1 MSASRTTPVEP
12 RRPSEAVAAAIT
24 VALCVYLCGL
34 GLSIIGNTGSG
45 SSALV
50 RVIKGRLFAPWL
62 VPAWLDLGFEHRLT
76 WGVPEDAD
84 HGLELRGQAAGGGSP
99 LTLPGPGGGERS
111 ARWRRLA
118 RAIASESDGGDN
130 AAILASAVAAGAFDD
145 LGTEDVRIRVLRSP
159 VPDRTAAPP
168 ARAEQAYAARVRRVA
183 GELQLIKDEP
193 RGEVAP
199 LVRPA
204 GRGSQPPRAATP
216 TPADPAEPQ
225 P

>member
-1 MSASRTTPVEP
+1 VCAT
-12 RRPSEAVAAAIT
+12 IT

-34 GLSIIGNTGSG
+34 TLSIIGNTRSG

-50 RVIKGRLFAPWL
+50 RVVKGRLFAPWL

-84 HGLELRGQAAGGGSP
+84 HALEIRGQAGGR
-99 LTLPGPGGGERS
+99 TTFKEPGRGGGERA

-118 RAIASESDGGDN
+118 RGIASDAEGGEN
-130 AAILASAVAAGAFDD
+130 AAILASAVAAGAFAD

-159 VPDRTAAPP
+159 VPDRDAGTTPP
-168 ARAEQAYAARVRRVA
+168 VEQAYAARVRRIGGDV
-183 GELQLIKDEP
+183 QLIKDEP
-193 RGEVAP
+193 RGELAP
-199 LVRPA
+199 LVEPA
-204 GRGSQPPRAATP
+204 DRGPRP
-216 TPADPAEPQ
+216 TPANEARGGQ

>member
-1 MSASRTTPVEP
+1 MSAPRTTPVEP
-12 RRPSEAVAAAIT
+12 RRPSEAAAAAIT
-24 VALCVYLCGL
+24 VAVCVYLCGL
-34 GLSIIGNTGSG
+34 ALSIIGNTGSG
-45 SSALV
+45 PSALV

-84 HGLELRGQAAGGGSP
+84 HSLELRGQSAGGGPP
-99 LTLPGPGGGERS
+99 LTLPGPGGGERA

-118 RAIASESDGGDN
+118 RAIASDADGGDN

-159 VPDRTAAPP
+159 VPDRTAAVPTP
-168 ARAEQAYAARVRRVA
+168 AEQAYAARVRRVA

-204 GRGSQPPRAATP
+204 GRGPQP
-216 TPADPAEPQ
+216 TPAATRAGSEEPQ

>member
-12 RRPSEAVAAAIT
+12 RRPSEAAAAAIT
-24 VALCVYLCGL
+24 VAVCVYLCGL
-34 GLSIIGNTGSG
+34 ALSIIGNTGSG
-45 SSALV
+45 SSAVV

-84 HGLELRGQAAGGGSP
+84 HALELRGQGSSGGP
-99 LTLPGPGGGERS
+99 ALTLPGSGGGERA

-118 RAIASESDGGDN
+118 RAIASDADGGDN

-159 VPDRTAAPP
+159 VPDRSTAVPT
-168 ARAEQAYAARVRRVA
+168 RVEQAYAARVRRVA

-193 RGEVAP
+193 RGELAP

-204 GRGSQPPRAATP
+204 GRGPQPTRAAAP
-216 TPADPAEPQ
+216 EPADSAEPQ